1 MAEKEQAKQMQQ
13 KKNAESIVRLAG
25 KDINGGYPIMKALN
39 QVKGIGLNM
48 ARNLSLVADS
58 KLGIKQNTTIGSL
71 NEEQMEKLEG
81 IIKDPAKFGIP
92 SFLFNKQREPESN
105 KDMHLVG
112 TDLIVKV
119 KQEIEAEIKK
129 QSYRGFRHQYGQRV
143 RGQRTRSTGRS
154 GDTIGVMKSK
164 LAPAV
169 APKAADSKP
178 AKK

>member
-1 MAEKEQAKQMQQ
+1 M

-48 ARNLSLVADS
+48 ARNLSLVADR
-58 KLGIKQNTTIGSL
+58 KLGIRQNTTIGSL
-71 NEEQMEKLEG
+71 DESQMEKLEE
-81 IIKDPAKFGIP
+81 IIKEPSKHGIP
-92 SFLFNKQREPESN
+92 SFLLNRQREPDTN
-105 KDMHLVG
+105 QDMHLVG

-129 QSYRGFRHQYGQRV
+129 QSYRGYRHQYGQRL

-169 APKAADSKP
+169 AAKP
-178 AKK
+178 AEGDKKKK